1 MKLKVLVL
9 FVGFAMLTSCTQTS
23 LLQDARTEGKGK
35 GSMAAVL
42 SAYGTTEESDIT
54 AVVPFLCVQGS
65 YGLAEK
71 VDLQL
76 SFSSGGNVLISPK
89 VQVIGNQNSKFAL
102 SLNPGFEYQVGSDDG
117 NTIFRTQYGFISSFH
132 PTEKLAIFLEPKLI
146 SQYSGDDRFNFP
158 GATLGVKFPL
168 GDRFDLSIGGGL
180 FQVRNIDD
188 GINDAVL
195 YNFGI
200 GGRYKFQKK

>member
-1 MKLKVLVL
+1 MKLKIL
-9 FVGFAMLTSCTQTS
+9 FFIVGTLMLHSCTQTS
-23 LLQDARTEGKGK
+23 LLQDARTEGKGN

-42 SAYGTTEESDIT
+42 SAYGTTETTDVA
-54 AVVPFLCVQGS
+54 AVLPFLYIQGS

-76 SFSSGGNVLISPK
+76 SLSSGGNILVSPK
-89 VQVIGNQNSKFAL
+89 VQVIGDQTSKFAL
-102 SLNPGFEYQVGSDDG
+102 SLNPGFEYQAGSDDG
-117 NTIFRTQYGFISSFH
+117 NIIFRTQYGFISSFH
-132 PTEKLAIFLEPKLI
+132 PTEKLSIFLEPKMI
-146 SQYSGDDRFNFP
+146 SQYSGEERFNFP

-188 GINDAVL
+188 GINNAVL
-195 YNFGI
+195 YNFGL
-200 GGRYKFQKK
+200 GARYKFQKK

>member
-1 MKLKVLVL
+1 MKLKVLI
-9 FVGFAMLTSCTQTS
+9 LTVACLILHSCTQTS
-23 LLQDARTEGKGK
+23 LLQDARTEGKGN

-42 SAYGTTEESDIT
+42 SAYGTTEASDVA
-54 AVVPFLCVQGS
+54 AVVPFLYVQGS
-65 YGLAEK
+65 YGLAER

-76 SFSSGGNVLISPK
+76 SFSSGGNILLSPK
-89 VQVIGNQNSKFAL
+89 VQVVGDRSSKFAL
-102 SLNPGFEYQVGSDDG
+102 SLNPGFEYQIGSDDG
-117 NTIFRTQYGFISSFH
+117 NLIYRTQLGFIASVH
-132 PTEKLAIFLEPKLI
+132 PSKKLAIFLEPKLI
-146 SQYSGDDRFNFP
+146 SQFTDQDRFNFP

-195 YNFGI
+195 YNFGL
-200 GGRYKFQKK
+200 GGRYRFLKK